1 VVPEVA
7 GMWVEPIENPNI
19 RAITGD
25 SCMRRDGTGKMV
37 ARCLFNL
44 KGSSLKKFQMIIYS
58 HLYPPIRTIDEKG
71 FQVY

>member
-25 SCMRRDGTGKMV
+25 SCMRMSRSGKMV

-44 KGSSLKKFQMIIYS
+44 KGSVLANSARS
-58 HLYPPIRTIDEKG
+58 HHFECTG
-71 FQVY
+71 